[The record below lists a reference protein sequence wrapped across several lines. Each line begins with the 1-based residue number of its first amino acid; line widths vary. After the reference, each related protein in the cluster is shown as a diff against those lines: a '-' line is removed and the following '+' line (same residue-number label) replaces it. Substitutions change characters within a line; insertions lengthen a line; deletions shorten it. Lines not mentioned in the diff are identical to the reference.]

1 MPDDT
6 PTPNTNSNPQP
17 ISPQAPAPGDVEPST
32 AVGESPF
39 PQQQSTSPA
48 QAAQIYAPAQQSNVQ
63 PTVLGSGPQ
72 PGYAQPQAPKKKRKG
87 LIAGIIIAAVLVL
100 LGAGGALA
108 YNFWYQNP
116 DKIIVDAVQNAI
128 KAKSVSMTGEI
139 KATASNGVVIG
150 ITMDGKNDASK
161 GEFNSKLSVTYDDQT
176 FNLDAAVRVPGDGS
190 YFIKADGVEDIIDTL
205 SDVSASPAPAQ
216 IVSFAQKIDGNWI
229 KIEKSDID
237 ELTGDTNKTQE
248 CVTDVMKK
256 LQDDTSYS
264 NEIAKIYKE
273 HKFIDAGTPLATET
287 IDGVASFKFEIKGD
301 EEKAE
306 AFGKAFEGTK
316 LYSELKG
323 CNEDIAEA
331 AKESVDDSSAAST
344 SEPDATLY
352 VWVSRWTHEFTKI
365 EIVSKEDSDSDIKAS
380 VETKF
385 NQDVAVESPADFIT
399 FKQLQKDVEELM
411 GDYMAPSSQLYST
424 QEYDYT
430 TDL

>member
-6 PTPNTNSNPQP
+6 PTSNTNPNSQP

-32 AVGESPF
+32 AVDQSSF
-39 PQQQSTSPA
+39 PQATDSA
-48 QAAQIYAPAQQSNVQ
+48 QAAPAYAPAQQPYAQ
-63 PTVLGSGPQ
+63 PAVLGSGPQ
-72 PGYAQPQAPKKKRKG
+72 PGYAQPQMPKKKRTG
-87 LIAGIIIAAVLVL
+87 LIVGSIIAAVLLVL
-100 LGAGGALA
+100 GGGSALA
-108 YNFWYQNP
+108 YNLWYQNP
-116 DKIIVDAVQNAI
+116 DKIVLDAVQNAI
-128 KAKSVSMTGEI
+128 KAKSVSMTGEV
-139 KATASNGVVIG
+139 KATASNGVVVG
-150 ITMDGKNDASK
+150 ITMDGENDASK
-161 GEFNSKLSVTYDDQT
+161 GELNAKLSVTYDDQT
-176 FNLDAAVRVPGDGS
+176 FKLDAAVRVPGDGS
-190 YFIKADGVEDIIDTL
+190 YFIKADGVEEIIDTL

-237 ELTGDTNKTQE
+237 EFTNDTNKTQE
-248 CVTDVMKK
+248 CVTDVLKK
-256 LQDDTSYS
+256 LQNDTSYN

-273 HKFIDAGTPLATET
+273 HKFIDAGKPLATET

-306 AFGKAFEGTK
+306 AFGKAFEDTK
-316 LYSELKG
+316 LYTELKG
-323 CNEDIAEA
+323 CNEAIADT
-331 AKESVDDSSAAST
+331 AKESMDDSSATST

-365 EIVSKEDSDSDIKAS
+365 EIVSKENSDTDIKAS

-411 GDYMAPSSQLYST
+411 GDYMAPSSQASLS